1 MLVSAVRQRESAIS
15 IHIFPLSEASLPPTP
30 SPPLKVIT
38 RLGCLC
44 YTEVSLWLSILHTV
58 GRVYMSMLVS
68 QLVPPSASPAVKR
81 RISLLKLML
90 RFRESVYMEML
101 ISDSLGREV

>member
-1 MLVSAVRQRESAIS
+1 MLVSAVHQRESAIS
-15 IHIFPLSEASLPPTP
+15 IHISPLSEASLPPTP

-44 YTEVSLWLSILHTV
+44 YMQVSRWLSILHTV
-58 GRVYMSMLVS
+58 GCVYMSMLVS
-68 QLVPPSASPAVKR
+68 QLVPPSASPVVK

-101 ISDSLGREV
+101 ISDSLGR